1 MQRSD
6 DWKCVCDRRLGYY
19 NRPKRNRIQWLC
31 KILCG
36 KQVAFI
42 SGLCGN
48 GELPLL
54 MTQFE
59 SRDYKVQHWTFT
71 NPLPEIFPLSPLEAT
86 EYLHKQTLLRCDLR
100 LWLAILRLLAW
111 DWDGVASNCTVVL
124 FWWNNFS
131 PVPAQ
136 FVIANDRRES
146 LSKTVPRCNST
157 QLRPKLSLNIQD
169 CSVHPSFIPE
179 VLSTLVSFFLTAYLR
194 IFKDSFSSMDGGHTF
209 EWVNF

>member
-1 MQRSD
+1 ML
-6 DWKCVCDRRLGYY
+6 W
-19 NRPKRNRIQWLC
+19 
-31 KILCG
+31 G

-42 SGLCGN
+42 FGLCGN

-54 MTQFE
+54 ITQFE
-59 SRDYKVQHWTFT
+59 NRDDKVRHW
-71 NPLPEIFPLSPLEAT
+71 NIHHPLPDIFSLSSLETT
-86 EYLHKQTLLRCDLR
+86 ESLYKQTLVRCNLR

-111 DWDGVASNCTVVL
+111 DWDRVASNYTVVLYVAL
-124 FWWNNFS
+124 FWWNDFS

-136 FVIANDRRES
+136 FVIVNDRRES
-146 LSKTVPRCNST
+146 ASKTVPRCNST

-169 CSVHPSFIPE
+169 CSVHPSFISE

-194 IFKDSFSSMDGGHTF
+194 IFKDSFSSMDDGHTV